1 MTEETITKLASIADA
16 ARSLAKAA
24 ALNGV
29 KPEDLQAIV
38 LGYANKTIKEDAE
51 KATKDVVS
59 LERGP
64 EPTMRYS
71 EVRMYLMDTDIPM
84 GRTGAHFWT
93 MHDELIAL
101 FGASSESSVDEY
113 MIPTREVKF
122 IVDKF
127 DPTGVT
133 FRELECHVNTHI
145 PA

>member
-38 LGYANKTIKEDAE
+38 LAYADKTIREEA
-51 KATKDVVS
+51 ANDVVS

-64 EPTMRYS
+64 EPTMRFS
-71 EVRMYLMDTDIPM
+71 EVRRYLLDTDIPK
-84 GRTGAHFWT
+84 GRTGAHFFT

-101 FGASSESSVDEY
+101 FNASSESPSEKY

-127 DPTGVT
+127 DPTGMT

>member
-16 ARSLAKAA
+16 ARSLATAA
-24 ALNGV
+24 TLNGV

-38 LGYANKTIKEDAE
+38 LAYANKTIREEA
-51 KATKDVVS
+51 AKDVIS

-71 EVRMYLMDTDIPM
+71 EVRRYLMDTDIPK
-84 GRTGAHFWT
+84 GRTGTHFFT
-93 MHDELIAL
+93 MHEELLAL
-101 FGASSESSVDEY
+101 FNASPESSMEEY

-127 DPTGVT
+127 DPTGMT